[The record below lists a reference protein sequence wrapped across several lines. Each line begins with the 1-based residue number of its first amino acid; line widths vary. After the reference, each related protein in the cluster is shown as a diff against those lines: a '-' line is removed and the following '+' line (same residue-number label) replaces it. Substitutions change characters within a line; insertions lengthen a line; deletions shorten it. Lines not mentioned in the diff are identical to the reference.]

1 MRWRP
6 LLPLAAAATAAATAT
21 AGARRPSIKACCPAL
36 FVRAPRISHRAFG
49 VDAGSSGK
57 MSKRRPR
64 EPESAAAA
72 DKPQPSFP
80 PALPTVERMRVLR
93 AQARAEQDDG
103 EGAPA
108 GSEQPSRQHEAV
120 VLAWLKELVIGL
132 KLCPWAAPALNAG
145 AIRIRIHGGD
155 DEDLEALTKLLLE
168 EAMALAGMPEAGG
181 RNATVLIG
189 VPNALSDFDAFLEYA
204 AVIDDL
210 IDELGLRGKVQLA
223 SFHPNY
229 RFADSTP
236 ETEEEDY
243 TNRAPIPL
251 LHLLREV
258 ELSRALHQYPGDPDG
273 IWRRNKVGGGDV
285 VVGACLQFCASTT
298 RHPHLTSPPPNPNPN
313 PHQGGDARDGEAAA
327 AGPRGRLQR
336 GGGCSSRRRWWRVAA
351 VKIGGIPKCENEK
364 SIETQMLALF
374 VLRLFAFSLRS
385 PDGRAH
391 PPRFLGAAFLPFIR
405 DSQTKSNTQICP
417 LIRLHIALLNN
428 TCRTPSLLLPHHPFI
443 TAQNPT
449 HPRSR

>member
-1 MRWRP
+1 MRWHP
-6 LLPLAAAATAAATAT
+6 LLPLAAAATAATAT
-21 AGARRPSIKACCPAL
+21 AGSSRPSIKACCPAL
-36 FVRAPRISHRAFG
+36 FVRTPRISHRAFG

-57 MSKRRPR
+57 KSKGRPR

-72 DKPQPSFP
+72 DEPQPSFP

-155 DEDLEALTKLLLE
+155 NEDLEALTKLLLE

-229 RFADSTP
+229 QFADSTP

-258 ELSRALHQYPGDPDG
+258 EVSRALEQYPGDPDA
-273 IWRRNKVGGGDV
+273 IWRRNKAVMREMGKQRLQALVDACKGAAGAATGGGS
-285 VVGACLQFCASTT
+285 GS
-298 RHPHLTSPPPNPNPN
+298 SPP
-313 PHQGGDARDGEAAA
+313 
-327 AGPRGRLQR
+327 
-336 GGGCSSRRRWWRVAA
+336 
-351 VKIGGIPKCENEK
+351 
-364 SIETQMLALF
+364 
-374 VLRLFAFSLRS
+374 
-385 PDGRAH
+385 
-391 PPRFLGAAFLPFIR
+391 
-405 DSQTKSNTQICP
+405 
-417 LIRLHIALLNN
+417 
-428 TCRTPSLLLPHHPFI
+428 
-443 TAQNPT
+443 
-449 HPRSR
+449 